1 MISYRDTTFCT
12 FYKDCAKAKDCP
24 RPLTPEVM
32 AQALAWG
39 NGEQLHLARW
49 QWRHQDCI
57 QPADQTAP
65 MLFLYETS
73 AVSKQMKTAVEAA
86 LEARLQESKK

>member
-39 NGEQLHLARW
+39 NGEQAIVSTFM
-49 QWRHQDCI
+49 QQPDCHVK
-57 QPADQTAP
+57 A
-65 MLFLYETS
+65 
-73 AVSKQMKTAVEAA
+73 
-86 LEARLQESKK
+86 QENDDE